1 MQAHHALQWLG
12 RAGAAYVSPQPDY
25 GHTNLGW
32 DDALDGFTTHLFKDG
47 ARLGLKISDLTLVSQ
62 IGAGTARVQS
72 FPLNGR
78 KDAQAR
84 RWLGEQLGAQG
95 LDASG
100 LDAPP
105 TYEIP
110 PHAIAQ
116 GAAYDAAGLKDALAE
131 LAAWFANAD
140 RSLDRIHEQ
149 MTGRRLA
156 PSPVRCWPHHFD
168 LATLIALTA
177 RKPEPGYV
185 GAGLSPGDGYYD
197 EPYFY
202 VSVYPQPEKAMLP
215 PLPKLGHWHT
225 HEFTAAIAPA
235 HKIVAAGNPMAETDD
250 FLQAAVGSAI
260 KILG

>member
-1 MQAHHALQWLG
+1 
-12 RAGAAYVSPQPDY
+12 
-25 GHTNLGW
+25 LGW
-32 DDALDGFTTHLFKDG
+32 DDVLGGFTTHPFKDG
-47 ARLGLKISDLTLVSQ
+47 ARLGLKISDLALVSQ
-62 IGAGTARVQS
+62 IGKGTARVQS

-78 KDAQAR
+78 TDAQAR
-84 RWLGEQLGAQG
+84 QGQGGQLGAQG
-95 LDASG
+95 LDASA

-140 RSLDRIHEQ
+140 RSLGRIHEQ
-149 MTGRRLA
+149 ITGRKLA
-156 PSPVRCWPHHFD
+156 PSPVRCWSHHFD

-202 VSVYPQPEKAMLP
+202 VSVYPQPDHAALP
-215 PLPKLGHWHT
+215 VLPKLGHWHT
-225 HEFTAAIAPA
+225 HEFTAAITPA
-235 HKIVAAGNPMAETDD
+235 HKIAAAGNPMAETDD
-250 FLQAAVGSAI
+250 FLQAAVDSAI
-260 KILG
+260 KILSREQNGSELVPRPR